1 MKATFTKDEVKRL
14 LDVLNWV
21 NTATQDTK
29 ESREQIRDIMTKLR
43 IMLKSSPEK
52 DEVSVEI
59 N

>member
-29 ESREQIRDIMTKLR
+29 ESREQMRDIMTKLR